1 MDIPKLE
8 VPLQR
13 DICFFDLETTGLN
26 VVKDRIVQIAVV
38 KYFKSGKDPITFNS
52 LINPGVP
59 ISEESSA
66 IHGITASMVAN
77 KPSFQDIGDTLWKLF
92 DQADIGGYNS
102 ARFDIPLLM
111 EEFARIGKE
120 LDMSHRSNIDV
131 QRIFY
136 KMEPRTLK
144 AALKFYCQKEIV
156 NAHNALEDVVAT
168 IEVFNGQLTKYE
180 GVELEDED
188 GVKSPS
194 PIVRNIKELHKFTDD
209 LSTID
214 GTQKLKFNANKE
226 VVFNFGKY
234 AERLVGKTCFEDK
247 NFYNWL
253 LEKEFTHQVKK
264 IVQAEYKKYEKTQFA
279 K

>member
-180 GVELEDED
+180 GIELEDED

>member
-168 IEVFNGQLTKYE
+168 IDVFNGQLTKYE
-180 GVELEDED
+180 GIELEDED

>member
-1 MDIPKLE
+1 MEIPKLE
-8 VPLQR
+8 VALQK

-26 VVKDRIVQIAVV
+26 VVRDRIVQIAVV

-92 DQADIGGYNS
+92 DQSDIGGYNS

-156 NAHNALEDVVAT
+156 NAHDALEDVVAT
-168 IEVFNGQLTKYE
+168 IDVFNGQLTKYE

-253 LEKEFTHQVKK
+253 LEKKFTHQVKK
-264 IVQAEYKKYEKTQFA
+264 IVQAEYKKYEKTQIA

>member
-168 IEVFNGQLTKYE
+168 IDVFNGQLTKYE

-264 IVQAEYKKYEKTQFA
+264 IVQAEYKKYEKTQIA

>member
-1 MDIPKLE
+1 MEIPKLE
-8 VPLQR
+8 VALQK

-26 VVKDRIVQIAVV
+26 VVRDRIVQIAVV

-92 DQADIGGYNS
+92 DQSDIGGYNS

-156 NAHNALEDVVAT
+156 NAHDALEDVVAT
-168 IEVFNGQLTKYE
+168 IDVFNGQLTKYE

-264 IVQAEYKKYEKTQFA
+264 IVQAEYKKYEKTQIA

>member
-180 GVELEDED
+180 GIELEDED

-264 IVQAEYKKYEKTQFA
+264 IVQAEYKKYEKTQIA

>member
-144 AALKFYCQKEIV
+144 AALKFYCKKEIV

-180 GVELEDED
+180 GIELEDED

>member
-92 DQADIGGYNS
+92 DLADIGGYNS

-180 GVELEDED
+180 GIELEDED

>member
-1 MDIPKLE
+1 
-8 VPLQR
+8 
-13 DICFFDLETTGLN
+13 
-26 VVKDRIVQIAVV
+26 VQIAVV

-120 LDMSHRSNIDV
+120 LDTSHRSNIDV